1 MEVTLTEQNA
11 VPLIVLST
19 GRDSVESINSIL
31 RRAGHP
37 VHCTWIPSLRDL
49 GDALAQINPELMLF
63 VDSGGEDISSAVAVR
78 DQLAPTVPIIAVA
91 EGFDESRIAVAMA
104 HGARDVVS
112 LGNPARLQGV
122 MSRELRSFRLERAL
136 ETTLKSARD

>member
-19 GRDSVESINSIL
+19 AREPAEAINSIL

-49 GDALAQINPELMLF
+49 GDALAQINPELLLY
-63 VDSGGEDISSAVAVR
+63 VDSGGDDLTAAVSVR
-78 DQLAPTVPIIAVA
+78 DQLAPTVPIIVAA
-91 EGFDESRIAVAMA
+91 EGFDESRIAVA
-104 HGARDVVS
+104 
-112 LGNPARLQGV
+112 
-122 MSRELRSFRLERAL
+122 
-136 ETTLKSARD
+136 